1 MWEMIFVIFG
11 VIGCIASWVNL
22 NKNKDNPVYTT
33 IYKNKKIQ
41 IAGLATTVVITAIAA
56 YFGWVYYAA
65 LCLVTA
71 VLDVPI
77 KRAILR

>member
-1 MWEMIFVIFG
+1 MLEAIVVLFS
-11 VIGCIASWVNL
+11 VIGCIASWYAL
-22 NKNKDNPVYTT
+22 YQMKDNPVYTT
-33 IYKNKKIQ
+33 IYKNKNIQ
-41 IAGLATTVVITAIAA
+41 IAGIAFTVVIAATAV
-56 YFGWVYYAA
+56 YFGWLYYAA

>member
-1 MWEMIFVIFG
+1 MWEMIVVIFG

-33 IYKNKKIQ
+33 IYKNKNIQ
-41 IAGLATTVVITAIAA
+41 IAGIAFTVVIAATAV
-56 YFGWVYYAA
+56 YFGWVIYAA
-65 LCLVTA
+65 VCVVTA